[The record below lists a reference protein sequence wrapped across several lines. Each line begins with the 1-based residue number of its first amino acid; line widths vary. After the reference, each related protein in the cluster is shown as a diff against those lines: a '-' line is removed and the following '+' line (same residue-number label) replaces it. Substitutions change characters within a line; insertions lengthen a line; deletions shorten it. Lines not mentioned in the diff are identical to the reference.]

1 MTSGPRDEGPAGAAR
16 ALGSDLLALLRVRA
30 ELLGVELEEG
40 NARRKRL
47 LVLGGIATLFG
58 AVTLQLVA
66 LFIVALFW
74 DTHRLAAAAFVTLAY
89 GGVALWAW
97 ASFREIVR
105 NAPPPFSATL
115 AEFRKDLEM
124 LRGNDDPPD

>member
-1 MTSGPRDEGPAGAAR
+1 
-16 ALGSDLLALLRVRA
+16 VRA

-47 LVLGGIATLFG
+47 LVLGGVAVLFG

-66 LFIVALFW
+66 LLVLALFW
-74 DTHRLAAAAFVTLAY
+74 DTHRVAAAVGVTIVY
-89 GGVALWAW
+89 GGVAAW
-97 ASFREIVR
+97 AFAAFREIAR
-105 NAPPPFSATL
+105 NTPPPFSATL

-124 LRGNDDPPD
+124 LRGSDDPPD

>member
-1 MTSGPRDEGPAGAAR
+1 VTSGPRDEGPAGAFR
-16 ALGSDLLALLRVRA
+16 ALGADLLALLRVRA

-40 NARRKRL
+40 NARRKRMIAL
-47 LVLGGIATLFG
+47 AGIGVLFG

-66 LFIVALFW
+66 VLVVALFW
-74 DTHRLAAAAFVTLAY
+74 DTHRLAAAIGVTVVYAGIAVWAFAT
-89 GGVALWAW
+89 
-97 ASFREIVR
+97 FREIAR

-124 LRGNDDPPD
+124 LRGTDEPRD

>member
-1 MTSGPRDEGPAGAAR
+1 MTPGPRDEGPAGALR
-16 ALGSDLLALLRVRA
+16 ALGADLASLLRVRA

-47 LVLGGIATLFG
+47 LVLGGVAVLFG

-66 LFIVALFW
+66 LLVLALFW
-74 DTHRLAAAAFVTLAY
+74 DTHRVAAAVGVTIVY
-89 GGVALWAW
+89 GGVAAW
-97 ASFREIVR
+97 AFAAFREIAR
-105 NAPPPFSATL
+105 NTPPPFSATL

-124 LRGNDDPPD
+124 LRGSDDPPD

>member
-1 MTSGPRDEGPAGAAR
+1 MTSGPRDEGPAAAVR
-16 ALGSDLLALLRVRA
+16 ALGADLVALLRVRA

-47 LVLGGIATLFG
+47 VILGCVAVLFG
-58 AVTLQLVA
+58 AVTLHLVA
-66 LFIVALFW
+66 LLVVTMFW
-74 DTHRLAAAAFVTLAY
+74 DTYRVAAAVGVTIVY
-89 GGVALWAW
+89 GGVAAWAF
-97 ASFREIVR
+97 ASFRELAR

-124 LRGNDDPPD
+124 LRGNDDPPA